1 MCIPNSS
8 YSMYGRNDIPTPEN
22 LQCNAKVQKA
32 NPVVYGISLTHLMRC
47 IQSHE
52 ETARITLQPL
62 VLNSNAR
69 FQNMPMLLKGMP
81 CR

>member
-1 MCIPNSS
+1 
-8 YSMYGRNDIPTPEN
+8 MYRRNDIPTPEN
-22 LQCNAKVQKA
+22 PQCNAKVQIT

-52 ETARITLQPL
+52 ETARTALQPL

-69 FQNMPMLLKGMP
+69 FRNMPMLLKGTP
-81 CR
+81 C